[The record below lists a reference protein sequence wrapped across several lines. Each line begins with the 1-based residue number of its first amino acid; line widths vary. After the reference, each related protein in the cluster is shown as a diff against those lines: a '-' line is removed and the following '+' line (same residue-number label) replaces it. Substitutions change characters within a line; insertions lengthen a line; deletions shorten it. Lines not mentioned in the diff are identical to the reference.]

1 MNGEAWT
8 DAGIEA
14 LIRRLEGDDWRER
27 AADIHR
33 DLPGWVLE
41 GRITEER
48 AERLTDAIQARQ
60 DRTARAATDKIELRK
75 HDGHVIGGSIGRI
88 VMLMEDGMRSAPPS
102 PPAVV
107 PKIRAGV
114 RGPSRHTPEERRERS
129 IRRHNQA
136 HLVGVPVQV
145 VEGLYT
151 AARSV
156 LSVIVFD
163 CRTTVAG
170 ACERAVAQI
179 AGAAGCSESTV
190 QQARAELVARG
201 LIAVEDRPGKTNR
214 ITIISTE
221 ILDWIGRAERFCSIL
236 SDEQNSSSD
245 EDYNEAPPRGV
256 IDYGGTIEEPSQG
269 VQEGVSG
276 RVGAEQAPR
285 ASTGQ
290 ETNPRGIRAAWD
302 QMLDRTN
309 ALVAAAARSRDR
321 DGELGREGDCPTSA

>member
-8 DAGIEA
+8 DAAIET
-14 LIRRLEGDDWRER
+14 LIRRLDGDDWRER

-33 DLPGWVLE
+33 DLPGWVLD

-60 DRTARAATDKIELRK
+60 DRTARAATDKVELRK
-75 HDGHVIGGSIGRI
+75 RDGHAIGGSIGRI
-88 VMLMEDGMRSAPPS
+88 VMPMVDGMRPAPPS
-102 PPAVV
+102 PPVAVV

-114 RGPSRHTPEERRERS
+114 RGPSRHSPEERRERS
-129 IRRHNQA
+129 VRRHSQA

-156 LSVIVFD
+156 LSIIVYD

-170 ACERAVAQI
+170 ACERAVARI

-190 QQARAELVARG
+190 QQARAELVDRG

-221 ILDWIGRAERFCSIL
+221 ILDWIGRADRLRSIL
-236 SDEQNSSSD
+236 LEEKNSSSD
-245 EDYNEAPPRGV
+245 EDYKEAPPRGV
-256 IDYGGTIEEPSQG
+256 IGYGGLDEEPSQNA
-269 VQEGVSG
+269 QEDRECVPATA
-276 RVGAEQAPR
+276 GAEQAPR
-285 ASTGQ
+285 PSTAPQ
-290 ETNPRGIRAAWD
+290 SNPGGMRAAWD
-302 QMLDRTN
+302 AMLDQAN
-309 ALVAAAARSRDR
+309 ALVATAARSKEAS
-321 DGELGREGDCPTSA
+321 G